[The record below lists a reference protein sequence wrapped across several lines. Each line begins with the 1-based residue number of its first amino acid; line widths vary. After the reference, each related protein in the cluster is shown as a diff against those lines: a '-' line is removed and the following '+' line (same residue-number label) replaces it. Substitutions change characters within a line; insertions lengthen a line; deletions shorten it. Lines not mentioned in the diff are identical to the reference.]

1 MSKRKEK
8 SNKVVSAVKKLQE
21 KYGHEKTHMFQPCDK
36 NECGAYLQ
44 YKKQRTD
51 QAMLKDLAMR
61 RERCV
66 ERMSQ
71 PSPISS
77 PYQSDDEESF
87 RCNDGGENE
96 AVQGLLGMAAMQASS
111 GLLEREENEEDFG
124 RGSVA
129 EM

>member
-1 MSKRKEK
+1 M
-8 SNKVVSAVKKLQE
+8 
-21 KYGHEKTHMFQPCDK
+21 T
-36 NECGAYLQ
+36 
-44 YKKQRTD
+44 
-51 QAMLKDLAMR
+51 KDLAMR

-66 ERMSQ
+66 EWMSR

-87 RCNDGGENE
+87 QCNDEGENE

-111 GLLEREENEEDFG
+111 GLLEREENDEDFG
-124 RGSVA
+124 WVAVA